1 MRPRGGR
8 GGGNLGGRAMNYHS
22 PAPMGHPVKARGNA
36 LGTSPKT
43 FPSPE
48 RAASSSLG
56 SAPSGRESL
65 CRWNPGRCPGLS
77 HVAPLGLHRIRCS
90 FGALPW
96 AIACRPVGAM
106 VLRPI
111 GAMAVRRVAAMN
123 HDSPAPTGHP
133 VKALGNALGT
143 SPKTFPS
150 PERAAS
156 SSLGSAPS
164 GRESLCRWNPGRC
177 PGLSHVAPLG
187 LHRIRCSFGALPW
200 AIACRPVG
208 AMVLRPIGAMA
219 VRRVAAMNHDS
230 PAPTGHP
237 VKALGNALG
246 MSPHIFPSPERA

>member
-1 MRPRGGR
+1 
-8 GGGNLGGRAMNYHS
+8 MNYHS

-48 RAASSSLG
+48 RAASLSLG

-65 CRWNPGRCPGLS
+65 CRWNPGRSPGLS
-77 HVAPLGLHRIRCS
+77 QIAPLGLHRIRCS

-106 VLRPI
+106 VL
-111 GAMAVRRVAAMN
+111 
-123 HDSPAPTGHP
+123 
-133 VKALGNALGT
+133 
-143 SPKTFPS
+143 
-150 PERAAS
+150 
-156 SSLGSAPS
+156 
-164 GRESLCRWNPGRC
+164 
-177 PGLSHVAPLG
+177 
-187 LHRIRCSFGALPW
+187 
-200 AIACRPVG
+200 RPVG